1 MWTMFFD
8 GSKSLEGVGVGYILK
23 DPNGKK
29 TLIAC
34 KLEFQ
39 CTNNTVEYESL
50 IQGLKKEMD
59 MKVRKIKVFGDS
71 KIVIR

>member
-1 MWTMFFD
+1 MWTLYFN
-8 GSKSLEGVGVGYILK
+8 GSKYIEGVGVGCILNYT
-23 DPNGKK
+23 NGKK

-39 CTNNTVEYESL
+39 CTNNTTKYEDL
-50 IQGLKKEMD
+50 LQGLKKVVDLGEN
-59 MKVRKIKVFGDS
+59 KIKLFGDS